1 MFINKRIRCGEHK
14 KNGGKNG
21 RTMAINEISTTFNN
35 YDYILTGQKYLSGF
49 FGNCGIF
56 MENCPPYQN
65 YFSLSECRKL

>member
-21 RTMAINEISTTFNN
+21 RTMAINEISTTFN

-49 FGNCGIF
+49 FIF
-56 MENCPPYQN
+56 
-65 YFSLSECRKL
+65 RKLWNFHRKLTFLLEFLFPLFLF